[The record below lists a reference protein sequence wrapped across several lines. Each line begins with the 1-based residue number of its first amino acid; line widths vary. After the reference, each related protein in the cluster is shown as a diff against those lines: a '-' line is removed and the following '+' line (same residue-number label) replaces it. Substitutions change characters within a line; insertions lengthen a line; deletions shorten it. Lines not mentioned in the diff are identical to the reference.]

1 MNYTLRNSLFT
12 FVSLALM
19 ANTAS
24 AETRK
29 HIQAVFFEGCEK
41 TCEGFL
47 EGITKSNYPVDVNVI
62 DVKQDKALLVE
73 AMKTIESSKPD
84 LVLLYGT
91 STTLALLGPLDK
103 ADDPKYIHNVPVVFT
118 AVADP
123 VGSKLVKS
131 LDESGRDN
139 VTGTY
144 NRVPEKLNIQA
155 IKTLDAGLTKLGM
168 LYNANEANSLSKVKE
183 LQTLAP
189 TMGVE
194 IVAVEM
200 KSDGTNPPALTEI
213 GLGLKALA
221 AQNVKWLYVGSSSFL
236 NANGKVFVQ
245 QATDNN
251 IAVVSPYPALVKT
264 AGAVL
269 SIAAPREEVGA
280 LAAEQALKVLRDGAK
295 PGALHIEV
303 ATHFTYTINV
313 NMAKKLGITTPEA
326 NHDTELVHDFFL
338 PAAQSQ

>member
-213 GLGLKALA
+213 GLGLKA
-221 AQNVKWLYVGSSSFL
+221 
-236 NANGKVFVQ
+236 NGKVFVQ